1 MKPFFIFSNEQK
13 HALFTALSSVK
24 ANPYKEHQRFLNE
37 VEGLI
42 ESSQHIELISSVC
55 EKIKFERDNGVSE
68 AHVLRNCPIDTEVP
82 KLNNDDPLND
92 KYLKKSTFLGE
103 AFLALISKLLDNPLL
118 SYETRHNGDFFTDV
132 IANNKY
138 SGKLTGFSDGELVF
152 HNDRTAHPVRA
163 DFIYLLGLSCPTDDL
178 IYTSYISGNNLL
190 QHISKEHSEILRKP
204 YFLTK
209 YDVYSK
215 DNNDALDASTPHAIL
230 DSNNCIRY
238 LDTLTGTSGGAPE
251 EAKDA
256 LIAFKNAVSLVAK
269 TRHRILTGD
278 LLMFSNQRGLH
289 NREKIDVQSEDASKS
304 RWLLKTYTFRSAETA
319 KTFQD
324 KWVNG
329 IYGRVSD

>member
-1 MKPFFIFSNEQK
+1 MKPFFAFSDDQK
-13 HALFTALSSVK
+13 RTLFTVLSSITT
-24 ANPYKEHQRFLNE
+24 NPYKEHQKFLSE
-37 VEGLI
+37 I
-42 ESSQHIELISSVC
+42 EYVIDSRPDIKLISSVC
-55 EKIKFERDNGVSE
+55 EQIRTERNNGIAE
-68 AHVLRNCPIDTEVP
+68 AHVLRNCPIDINIP
-82 KLNNDDPLND
+82 RLSNDDPLND
-92 KYLKKSTFLGE
+92 KYIKKATFVGE

-204 YFLTK
+204 YFLTR

-215 DNNDALDASTPHAIL
+215 DNNSALDASTPHAIL
-230 DSNNCIRY
+230 DSNDCIRY
-238 LDTLTGTSGGAPE
+238 LDTLTGTSTDAPV

-278 LLMFSNQRGLH
+278 LLMFSNQQGLH
-289 NREKIDVQSEDASKS
+289 NREKIDVQSEESSKS
-304 RWLLKTYTFRSAETA
+304 RWLLKTYNFRSADIA
-319 KTFQD
+319 KKFQD
-324 KWVNG
+324 KWVDG

>member
-1 MKPFFIFSNEQK
+1 MKPFFTFSDEQK
-13 HALFTALSSVK
+13 YTLFSALSSIK
-24 ANPYKEHQRFLNE
+24 TNPYKNHEKFLTD
-37 VEGLI
+37 VENI
-42 ESSQHIELISSVC
+42 IDSCQDIELIASVC
-55 EKIKFERDNGVSE
+55 EEIKFERDNRISE
-68 AHVLRNCPIDTEVP
+68 AHVLRNCPIDLDIP
-82 KLNNDDPLND
+82 RLNNDDPLND

-103 AFLALISKLLDNPLL
+103 AFLALISRLLDNPLL
-118 SYETRHNGDFFTDV
+118 AYETRHNGDFFTDV

-163 DFIYLLGLSCPTDDL
+163 DFIYLLGLNCPTDDL

-190 QHISKEHSEILRKP
+190 QHISKEHSEVLRKP

-215 DNNDALDASTPHAIL
+215 DNNDSLDASAPHAIFD
-230 DSNNCIRY
+230 DSNCIRY
-238 LDTLTGTSGGAPE
+238 LDTLTGTSGNAPE
-251 EAKDA
+251 IAKDA
-256 LIAFKNAVSLVAK
+256 LIAFKNAVSLVTK

-278 LLMFSNQRGLH
+278 LLMFSNQQGLH

-304 RWLLKTYTFRSAETA
+304 RWLLKTYTFSSAETA
-319 KTFQD
+319 KVYQN

-329 IYGRVSD
+329 IYGRVGD